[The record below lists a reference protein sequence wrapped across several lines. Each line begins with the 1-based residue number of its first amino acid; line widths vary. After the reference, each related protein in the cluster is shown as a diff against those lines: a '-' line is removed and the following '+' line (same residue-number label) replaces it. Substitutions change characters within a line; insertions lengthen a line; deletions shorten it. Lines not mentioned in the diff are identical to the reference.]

1 MQVITLQHEG
11 KVVQPITDERN
22 KHKQD
27 CFRQVLIKLLALDC
41 KSVQAVEQFFSDM
54 DIEE

>member
-11 KVVQPITDERN
+11 KVVQPVTDARN

-27 CFRQVLIKLLALDC
+27 SFIQVLSQLLALDC
-41 KSVQAVEQFFSDM
+41 KSVQAVEQFFSGM
-54 DIEE
+54 GIEE